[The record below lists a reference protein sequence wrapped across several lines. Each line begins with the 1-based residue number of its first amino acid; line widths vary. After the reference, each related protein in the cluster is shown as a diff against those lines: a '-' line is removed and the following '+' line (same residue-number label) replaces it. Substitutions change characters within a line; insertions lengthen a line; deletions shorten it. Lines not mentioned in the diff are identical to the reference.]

1 MYWEW
6 SLACTN
12 LKLCI
17 RIFLEDCQLA
27 WEKIVL
33 GYMLA
38 MQKYKLSHLPVLRNI
53 PWHFKLNN
61 IDKIHKHTHTSLV
74 TFASANAKWK
84 KKMQKCKN
92 AKTRLRFSHL
102 KTPTALS
109 FRQIPCNW
117 KIQSVFSALIDF
129 LQPLSFSCLSLVAQ
143 GANHFAGDSQY
154 GPVDVEEM
162 VLSYAS
168 WEAGLT
174 WSNFLHRLSLVL
186 LYWAEGV

>member
-1 MYWEW
+1 
-6 SLACTN
+6 
-12 LKLCI
+12 
-17 RIFLEDCQLA
+17 
-27 WEKIVL
+27 
-33 GYMLA
+33 MLA

-74 TFASANAKWK
+74 TFASANAKWRK
-84 KKMQKCKN
+84 KICKN
-92 AKTRLRFSHL
+92 AKNRLHFSHL

-109 FRQIPCNW
+109 FRQIPCFPAAER
-117 KIQSVFSALIDF
+117 FS
-129 LQPLSFSCLSLVAQ
+129 LSFQPWLIFSSLCLSLVAQ

-162 VLSYAS
+162 MLSYAS
-168 WEAGLT
+168 WEAGLN

-186 LYWAEGV
+186 LYWTEGV

>member
-92 AKTRLRFSHL
+92 QVAFF
-102 KTPTALS
+102 TPEDTNSS
-109 FRQIPCNW
+109 FIQTNSLLPCSW

-129 LQPLSFSCLSLVAQ
+129 LQPLSFSCSPRSQPLCWWQPVWSCGCRGN
-143 GANHFAGDSQY
+143 GA
-154 GPVDVEEM
+154 E
-162 VLSYAS
+162 LC
-168 WEAGLT
+168 
-174 WSNFLHRLSLVL
+174 L
-186 LYWAEGV
+186 LRGWPKLIKLPPQT

>member
-84 KKMQKCKN
+84 KKMQKCKKQVAFFTPEDTN
-92 AKTRLRFSHL
+92 SSFIQTNSLQLKDSVCLFSL
-102 KTPTALS
+102 DWFSPA
-109 FRQIPCNW
+109 F
-117 KIQSVFSALIDF
+117 VFL
-129 LQPLSFSCLSLVAQ
+129 LSFSCSPRSQPLCWWQPVWSCGCRGN
-143 GANHFAGDSQY
+143 GA
-154 GPVDVEEM
+154 E
-162 VLSYAS
+162 LC
-168 WEAGLT
+168 
-174 WSNFLHRLSLVL
+174 L
-186 LYWAEGV
+186 LRGWPNLIKLPPQT